1 MQKLIRCLLPVL
13 SAPLLA
19 SCVFL
24 LDYDALQGGPPPAA
38 GGAAAGD
45 AAAGGVPTAGTAA
58 GGAGNAEAGGAGGGA
73 SCGDCNDKN
82 PCTIDTCDTTGD
94 APTCMHEATL
104 GLKLDG
110 FDTTLEAEQHVRVS
124 LVGSGQLFYLAELE
138 VNAGTPKVALYQL
151 ASDGTALEPL
161 GTDLKLDG
169 SPVSNVGLAIEQL
182 AAGEVALHGF
192 VATKLKPATAQPR
205 VFHVEYRG
213 NQSTATPVGAS
224 YRADNPS
231 VFPQALAI
239 GGTVVGSWIQ
249 ADGTVAVHNVGAAKT
264 DSFGDATLPATTL
277 SLLSTSDNQP
287 AVMFTAS
294 AMAKQALGTYVETLG
309 HNRVKLAECETRPG
323 DYLSS
328 SVISTQL
335 PGVWLAQVTRA
346 GDGYLTTGNGT
357 LVCGNSAC
365 VAAEEDCAKN
375 PSPNALRDL
384 AGDTVHFAKDAAGI
398 IYSVVALPQVAPKAD
413 DPTTAEGKLSLAL
426 GRIDLSNPSKAQST
440 KIGGDASGLMEVAHN
455 DTSLALGFAGPDWP
469 AVSILPT
476 EQVAVAWIQPNAAA
490 DGTELHVQRY
500 KMCLAAPP

>member
-1 MQKLIRCLLPVL
+1 MQKLVRRLLPVF

-38 GGAAAGD
+38 GGAAAG
-45 AAAGGVPTAGTAA
+45 GVPTAGTAP
-58 GGAGNAEAGGAGGGA
+58 GGAGAAANTETGGAGGSA
-73 SCGDCNDKN
+73 SCGDCDDKN

-110 FDTTLEAEQHVRVS
+110 FDTVLEAEQHVRVS

-161 GTDLKLDG
+161 GTDLKLEG

-192 VATKLKPATAQPR
+192 VATKLRPGAQPR
-205 VFHVEYRG
+205 VFHLENRAG
-213 NQSTATPVGAS
+213 QTSSNAVGAS

-239 GGTVVGSWIQ
+239 GGEIVGAWIQ
-249 ADGTVAVHNVGAAKT
+249 ADGTVAVHHIGTAKT
-264 DSFGDATLPATTL
+264 DSFGDAMLPATTL
-277 SLLSTSDNQP
+277 SLLSTSDNLP

-294 AMAKQALGTYVETLG
+294 AMPKQALGTYVETLG
-309 HNRVKLAECETRPG
+309 HNRVKLAECETQPG

-328 SVISTQL
+328 SVIGTQL

-346 GDGYLTTGNGT
+346 GDGYLTSGNGT
-357 LVCGNSAC
+357 LVCGNNAC
-365 VAAEEDCAKN
+365 AAAAEDCVKN
-375 PSPNALRDL
+375 PPPNALREV
-384 AGDTVHFAKDAAGI
+384 AGDTVHFDTDAAGI
-398 IYSVVALPQVAPKAD
+398 IYSVIALPQVAPKAD
-413 DPTTAEGKLSLAL
+413 DPNTAEGKLSLAL

-455 DTSLALGFAGPDWP
+455 DTSLALAFAGPDWP

-476 EQVAVAWIQPNAAA
+476 EQVAVAWIQPNAAKS
-490 DGTELHVQRY
+490 GTELHVQRY
-500 KMCLAAPP
+500 KMCLPTQ